1 MGEAMKIGRLL
12 RANGVEVFIPRETS
26 CISAC
31 VLILAGGATRTIE
44 GQVGIDDP
52 HFLRAAGPGDNV
64 PALLAETKRM
74 MRDYFRSMG
83 VAENLA
89 DAMFSVHSGDV
100 RFLRQDELL
109 QYQLKKLR

>member
-89 DAMFSVHSGDV
+89 DAMFSVPTGDV